1 MPMVFSFLLCTFAIR
16 KRACLRTYVRSL
28 PILIYIFE
36 NVNQKACPCLEICS
50 RSAACCLSNSR
61 MPESE
66 VTSHLMSFFSEW
78 NEMSKGRTKLSFLY
92 YSLLFTYCQFI
103 SRSVFSFLMFVS
115 KNVVRFA
122 PIEAERRKD
131 CGNATHGTIRRHH
144 SWGLSGTDSFS
155 VSNFFCDFAAFFVD
169 AVCRNHFTHRGKRI
183 DIAVRSDY
191 GSRI

>member
-28 PILIYIFE
+28 PILIYIFKK
-36 NVNQKACPCLEICS
+36 VNLKACPCLEICS

-78 NEMSKGRTKLSFLY
+78 NEMSKGRTKSSFLY

-115 KNVVRFA
+115 KNVPV
-122 PIEAERRKD
+122 
-131 CGNATHGTIRRHH
+131 HHTI
-144 SWGLSGTDSFS
+144 
-155 VSNFFCDFAAFFVD
+155 FFCVPLSSAGGYIRFINQNRLLLSQQLFLRLHRVFLD
-169 AVCRNHFTHRGKRI
+169 AVCRDHFTHRGKRI